1 MVRTFVSE
9 YGDIA
14 TLEIMGND
22 TYYVDMHCALWNRS
36 YKSEIWAIRYLMQ
49 SGYREVC
56 DR

>member
-36 YKSEIWAIRYLMQ
+36 YKSEIWAIRYLML